1 MAIQRLSKSQLLQIV
16 SNPIVLLSVIILNL
30 IWGIFGFLSYLPH
43 TDRVSFLLW
52 LFIPDCP
59 LYSILFAIFLI
70 DRKKIKSYQS
80 FMWIL
85 TFGLIKF
92 SLAAPVIFLLRPSHY
107 HAPPIFGIELPYI
120 YPFDY
125 FHLIL
130 LLQGIFVAVFFL
142 EKSWHN
148 FSIAFVWLLIN
159 DFIDFVFLTFPFY
172 QDSHNIMLTFT
183 LFYILINLIIL
194 ALGSFFIMDGVVHI
208 KTALGIDNRRFEQV
222 PVISSRILKE
232 NRE

>member
-1 MAIQRLSKSQLLQIV
+1 
-16 SNPIVLLSVIILNL
+16 
-30 IWGIFGFLSYLPH
+30 
-43 TDRVSFLLW
+43 
-52 LFIPDCP
+52 
-59 LYSILFAIFLI
+59 
-70 DRKKIKSYQS
+70 
-80 FMWIL
+80 MWIL

-92 SLAAPVIFLLRPSHY
+92 SLTAPVIFLLRPSHY
-107 HAPPIFGIELPYI
+107 HAPPIFGIKLPNI

-172 QDSHNIMLTFT
+172 NDSQNIMQTFT

-194 ALGSFFIMDGVVHI
+194 GIGLFFIMDGLVYV
-208 KTALGIDNRRFEQV
+208 KTTLGINDKNISQI
-222 PVISSRILKE
+222 PVISSGMLEENKE
-232 NRE
+232 

>member
-1 MAIQRLSKSQLLQIV
+1 MASHRLSKNQLLQIV
-16 SNPIVLLSVIILNL
+16 SHPIVLLCAIILNL
-30 IWGIFGFLSYLPH
+30 IWGIFGFLSYLPL

-52 LFIPDCP
+52 LFVPDCP
-59 LYSILFAIFLI
+59 LYSFLFAIFLI
-70 DRKKIKSYQS
+70 DREKIKSYQS

-107 HAPPIFGIELPYI
+107 HALPIFGIELPDI

-148 FSIAFVWLLIN
+148 FSIAFFWLLIN

-172 QDSHNIMLTFT
+172 HDSHNIMLTFT

-194 ALGSFFIMDGVVHI
+194 ALGSFFVMDGVIHI
-208 KTALGIDNRRFEQV
+208 KTALGFDKRRFDQV
-222 PVISSRILKE
+222 PVISSGMLE
-232 NRE
+232 ESRE